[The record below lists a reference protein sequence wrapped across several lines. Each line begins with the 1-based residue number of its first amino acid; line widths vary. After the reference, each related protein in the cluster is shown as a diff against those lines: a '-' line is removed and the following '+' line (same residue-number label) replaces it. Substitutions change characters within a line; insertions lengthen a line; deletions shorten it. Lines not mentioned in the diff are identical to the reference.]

1 MEKTKSV
8 FIKIDEF
15 IFQKLDLLKAEG
27 LFQKAQDL
35 MSNLD
40 EAQQKLAAQLT
51 TFFLLLFPFFVV
63 LGFWLT
69 NHQAKKAIEVKKQ
82 IIEQI
87 ALFDGNKTTLSNVSG
102 NYLSQNVIQGQ
113 DDLDNRIR
121 NIASSSQID
130 QGKVSVTNFSQTS
143 SSASVSKIEADIT
156 FTGFGTSDFSNF
168 MRGMVESEKFKVQK
182 INLTKNSETNL
193 LEGIVSVLHLGQ
205 NLLPAEGSE

>member
-1 MEKTKSV
+1 MEKSKSL

-35 MSNLD
+35 MTNLD
-40 EAQQKLAAQLT
+40 ESQQKLAAQLT
-51 TFFLLLFPFFVV
+51 TFLMLLLPFFIV
-63 LGFWLT
+63 LGFWIT
-69 NHQAKKAIEVKKQ
+69 NSQSKKAIEVKKQ

-102 NYLSQNVIQGQ
+102 NYLSQNSIQGQ

-130 QGKVSVTNFSQTS
+130 QQKVSITNFSQTS
-143 SSASVSKIEADIT
+143 SSASVSKIEAVIA
-156 FTGFGTSDFSNF
+156 FYGFGTSDFSNL
-168 MRGMVESEKFKVQK
+168 MRGMVESERFKVEK
-182 INLTKNSETNL
+182 INLTKNTKTNL
-193 LEGIVSVLHLGQ
+193 LEGSVSVIHLGV
-205 NLLPAEGSE
+205 NPLPAEGSE

>member
-1 MEKTKSV
+1 MEKSKSL

-35 MSNLD
+35 MTNLD
-40 EAQQKLAAQLT
+40 ESQQKLAAQLT
-51 TFFLLLFPFFVV
+51 TFLMLLLPFFIV
-63 LGFWLT
+63 LGFWIT
-69 NHQAKKAIEVKKQ
+69 NSQSKKAIEVKKQ

-102 NYLSQNVIQGQ
+102 NYLSQNSIQGQ

-130 QGKVSVTNFSQTS
+130 QQKVSITNFSQTS
-143 SSASVSKIEADIT
+143 SSASVSKIEAVIA
-156 FTGFGTSDFSNF
+156 FNGFGTSDFSNL
-168 MRGMVESEKFKVQK
+168 MRGMVESERFKVEK
-182 INLTKNSETNL
+182 INLTKNTKTNL
-193 LEGIVSVLHLGQ
+193 LEGSVSVIHLGV
-205 NLLPAEGSE
+205 NPLPAEGSE